1 MAEKNRDFKLVGGEA
16 QVFEISIVVRNL
28 TESMEQFRSIFG
40 WEPYAVRE
48 DEARGFELHGKK
60 VERAR
65 MKYALYHA
73 GPVRIELT
81 EALEGDSVY
90 AEFLKQHGPGVQ
102 HIGIRVSDRDGELAR
117 LKEKGI
123 GVLQSMEIPFLDF
136 KMAYVDTMGLIGVSL
151 ELVESPHTPAEP
163 EFDDFVKARLES
175 LKQK

>member
-1 MAEKNRDFKLVGGEA
+1 MTDTGRELNLVGGEA

-28 TESMEQFRSIFG
+28 AESMEQFRSVFG

-48 DEARGFELHGKK
+48 DEARDFELHGKK
-60 VERAR
+60 VKRAR

-90 AEFLKQHGPGVQ
+90 AEYLQQHGPGVQ
-102 HIGIRVSDRDGELAR
+102 HIGIRVSNRDRELAK
-117 LKEKGI
+117 LQEKGI

-136 KMAYVDTMGLIGVSL
+136 KMAYVDTMDLIGVSL

-163 EFDDFVKARLES
+163 GFDDFVKARLES
-175 LKQK
+175 LKRK